1 MFTPSTKGFMQ
12 TVLAVDDDTQNLELV
27 KALMQTMGFDVVLA
41 VNAEQA
47 LELLARVS
55 FALILLDLRL
65 MSGGLDG
72 WQLAERVRQNPE
84 TAHIP
89 IIAMS
94 VAINTEDIQRAK
106 AVGCDNFIAKPF
118 HLSTLRK
125 YILEATNSKA

>member
-1 MFTPSTKGFMQ
+1 MR

-27 KALMQTMGFDVVLA
+27 KALVQTMGFDVVTAL
-41 VNAEQA
+41 NAEQA
-47 LELLARVS
+47 LELLERVS

-65 MSGGLDG
+65 MSGGMDG
-72 WQLAERVRQNPE
+72 WKFAECVRQTPQ
-84 TAHIP
+84 TAQTP

-106 AVGCDNFIAKPF
+106 AVGCNNFIAKPF

-125 YILEATNSKA
+125 YILEAINGTG